1 MTPLSTGLLQKN
13 HTTWIKNNQSHLY
26 QLLVQSLKKQRLSHA
41 YLIVGQKDLLE
52 IVNWI
57 ASLIQI
63 QSDDENQLNEQ
74 VNRIMNSETIDVQIL
89 DGSKE
94 SIKKESIIQLQH
106 QFSQSAKEVTGQKVA
121 ILHHVENASSQALNA
136 LLKSIEEP
144 SGDHTTYL
152 LTTNNMSMVLPTII
166 SRCVIL
172 ETQESHQQ
180 ELISSYEKMGISH
193 LSAYSLSTLTSNETL
208 AKELLETLELE
219 KLSDLVLD
227 FIEEIQHNI
236 DLGCVHF
243 QLNHPNDRDAIKI
256 VFQMMAYQFKIN
268 HLIELREIA
277 LNTLSKINRSVSV
290 ALLVDEFCANV
301 KENLS

>member
-13 HTTWIKNNQSHLY
+13 HTKWIKNNQSHLY
-26 QLLVQSLKKQRLSHA
+26 QLLVQSLKKARLSHA

-57 ASLIQI
+57 AALIQT
-63 QSDDENQLNEQ
+63 QSDDATQLDEQ

-94 SIKKESIIQLQH
+94 SIKKESVLQLQH
-106 QFSQSAKEVTGQKVA
+106 QFSQSAKEFTGQKVA
-121 ILHHVENASSQALNA
+121 ILHHVDNASSQALNS

-172 ETQESHQQ
+172 ETQESNQQ
-180 ELISSYEKMGISH
+180 ELISSYEKMGINH
-193 LSAYSLSTLTSNETL
+193 LSVYSLSTLTSNEAL
-208 AKELLETLELE
+208 AKELLKTLNLE
-219 KLSDLVLD
+219 KLSDLVYD
-227 FIEEIQHNI
+227 FMEEIQHNI
-236 DLGCVHF
+236 DLSLVNF

-268 HLIELREIA
+268 HLIELREIS

>member
-41 YLIVGQKDLLE
+41 YLIVGQKALLE

-74 VNRIMNSETIDVQIL
+74 VNRIMNSETMDVQIL

-144 SGDHTTYL
+144 SGDHTT
-152 LTTNNMSMVLPTII
+152 
-166 SRCVIL
+166 
-172 ETQESHQQ
+172 
-180 ELISSYEKMGISH
+180 
-193 LSAYSLSTLTSNETL
+193 
-208 AKELLETLELE
+208 
-219 KLSDLVLD
+219 
-227 FIEEIQHNI
+227 
-236 DLGCVHF
+236 
-243 QLNHPNDRDAIKI
+243 
-256 VFQMMAYQFKIN
+256 
-268 HLIELREIA
+268 
-277 LNTLSKINRSVSV
+277 
-290 ALLVDEFCANV
+290 
-301 KENLS
+301 